1 MLGTEQL
8 LINTDAGMAAFDPAT
23 GKELWAHEWPA
34 PNVARVVQPT
44 VVGTHDLLIGTG
56 MGVGTRKI
64 EISREGGDWQ
74 TKEQWT
80 TCAIKPY
87 YNDLVVFDDHLYGFD
102 GSFLVCV
109 SLKDGSGQWRERL
122 RQRAADLDRRS
133 RTAAYPF
140 RKRRRGAGE
149 SPTGKTRRTLSIQS
163 HRRQNVEPPGCIPWE
178 TVRAQRRKNRLLP
191 TPDGGLMGLWRRLER
206 NWTNQ
211 GQNNG
216 GQPSIVN
223 VPVPFVLFLP
233 GCPSRSDGLDGKEL
247 PQGVEGIKDR
257 QPGVWLTRSQLKSPG
272 TIHDHNSGKP

>member
-1 MLGTEQL
+1 MFAGAPNGKTLIAFNADSGEVAWTAGKGSLSYSSPQSIKMLGTEQL

-80 TCAIKPY
+80 TRAIKPY

-109 SLKDGSGQWRERL
+109 SLKDGSGQWRERGYGNGQL
-122 RQRAADLDRRS
+122 ILIADQGLLLILSEKGDVALVKAQPEKLEELCRFK
-133 RTAAYPF
+133 AID
-140 RKRRRGAGE
+140 
-149 SPTGKTRRTLSIQS
+149 GKTWNHPVVS
-163 HRRQNVEPPGCIPWE
+163 HGKLF
-178 TVRAQRRKNRLLP
+178 VRNGEKIACFQLP
-191 TPDGGLMGLWRRLER
+191 MAD
-206 NWTNQ
+206 
-211 GQNNG
+211 
-216 GQPSIVN
+216 
-223 VPVPFVLFLP
+223 
-233 GCPSRSDGLDGKEL
+233 
-247 PQGVEGIKDR
+247 
-257 QPGVWLTRSQLKSPG
+257 
-272 TIHDHNSGKP
+272 